1 MALAE
6 KDNLDQVKRGASAL
20 LACIAQTLSE
30 SDPTFQERLL
40 KKLDAAYREIK
51 DNRSGKFSGEVIHE
65 LEMISWVRSMLTG
78 WSFTAGQETPFLA
91 D

>member
-6 KDNLDQVKRGASAL
+6 KDNLHQLKRGVSAL
-20 LACIAQTLSE
+20 FACVAQTLNE
-30 SDPTFQERLL
+30 ADPTFQGRLV
-40 KKLDAAYREIK
+40 KKLDDAYREIK
-51 DNRSGKFSGEVIHE
+51 DNRSGKFPGEVIHE

-78 WSFTAGQETPFLA
+78 WSLTAGQETPFLA